1 MSATATYSS
10 LLKRYDPEK
19 ALENEFARKCW
30 IWQNLGSVDKNY
42 RGGTYEVPVVE
53 AGFSSAQFGSLAAA
67 NDIGEM
73 SVALGTTSMKELWFS
88 LLVRESDLYRHGDP
102 EQSYLKIIPERMTEF
117 ADFAKELVSIN
128 FLRGASLA
136 KATANG
142 DASGNITVDMP
153 SIFRIGMKVSV
164 DDDNSGEAT
173 GYVRTIDLNS
183 KILVIYDARSGGAV
197 VDLSGYTTAQNAIVR
212 IIGTGTENFMG
223 LPEVVFPAAVS
234 GGSASIY
241 GLTKAS
247 YTTLQSLYETGAA
260 WTAATVADNLL
271 DTYYGFEQVGRQ
283 KFSKILVNPG
293 VYKNIVKGLEVSRR
307 ATIMDK
313 KAGIGFNSISL
324 LGAEGQCDIVAVR
337 EMPRDKVYFTDMSGV
352 KWVGAEPFKMNLY
365 NGEKF
370 FLQRDTTGPT
380 MISDMALRGNFIVDP
395 SKVAGVHSIPDSV
408 SA

>member
-1 MSATATYSS
+1 MAATATYSS
-10 LLKRYDPEK
+10 LLKRFDPEK
-19 ALENEFARKCW
+19 ALENDFARKCW
-30 IWQNLGSVDKNY
+30 IWQNLGAKDTKW

-53 AGFSSAQFGSLAAA
+53 SGFNSAQFGSLAAA
-67 NDIGEM
+67 DDIGEM
-73 SVALGTTSMKELWFS
+73 TVALGTTTMKELWFS
-88 LLVRESDLYRHGDP
+88 LLVREADLYRHGDP
-102 EQSYLKIIPERMTEF
+102 EQSYLKIIPERMSEF

-128 FLRGASLA
+128 FLRGGSLA

-142 DASGNITVDMP
+142 HATLGIAVDMP

-164 DDDNSGEAT
+164 DDDDSSEVL
-173 GYVRTIDLNS
+173 GYVRTIDLNTRT
-183 KILVIYDARSGGAV
+183 IVIYDARTAGAV
-197 VDLSGYTTAQNAIVR
+197 VDLSGYTTAQNAHVR
-212 IIGTGTENFMG
+212 IVGTGTENFMG

-247 YTTLQSLYETGAA
+247 YTTLQSLYDTGAS
-260 WTAATVADNLL
+260 WTAATVGDNLL
-271 DTYYGFEQVGRQ
+271 DAFYGFEQVGRQ

-293 VYKNIVKGLEVSRR
+293 VYKNVVKGLEVSKR
-307 ATIMDK
+307 ATITDK

-324 LGAEGQCDIVAVR
+324 LGAEGQCEIVAVR

-370 FLQRDTTGPT
+370 YLQRATTGPT
-380 MISDMALRGNFIVDP
+380 MISDMALRGNFLVDP
-395 SKVAGVHSIPDSV
+395 AKVAGIHSIPDSV